1 MKNLL
6 FVWKSLL
13 FLLII
18 ASLTF
23 LVIDTLGQPY
33 KKTEPIALSTDEA
46 FVSRENIRLVAIGDS
61 LTEGVGDSSNRGG
74 YVPLVAEKL
83 RHSSEFLHVTTQN
96 YGKKGDTTLDI
107 QKRIEKTKEIQNSLQ
122 NASVVTLSAGG
133 NDLIDVIKKS
143 GLHMDEETVVAQ
155 LTDYEEN
162 LHQLLDTIR
171 QSTPETPLFLFGIY
185 NPYESELGDIPFLH
199 ALVEGWNEVAKKSAQ
214 ESDNTYFVALEDLL
228 QGSSSEQDTN
238 KEGES
243 KEDAS
248 TYLFEEDF
256 FHPNEQGYQR
266 IADELAKEMF
276 DVLSKKQG
284 G

>member
-1 MKNLL
+1 MR
-6 FVWKSLL
+6 W
-13 FLLII
+13 
-18 ASLTF
+18 
-23 LVIDTLGQPY
+23 Q
-33 KKTEPIALSTDEA
+33 
-46 FVSRENIRLVAIGDS
+46 
-61 LTEGVGDSSNRGG
+61 
-74 YVPLVAEKL
+74 
-83 RHSSEFLHVTTQN
+83 
-96 YGKKGDTTLDI
+96 
-107 QKRIEKTKEIQNSLQ
+107 
-122 NASVVTLSAGG
+122 
-133 NDLIDVIKKS
+133 
-143 GLHMDEETVVAQ
+143 
-155 LTDYEEN
+155 
-162 LHQLLDTIR
+162 
-171 QSTPETPLFLFGIY
+171 
-185 NPYESELGDIPFLH
+185 
-199 ALVEGWNEVAKKSAQ
+199 KKSAQ